1 MEKRI
6 IDEKTGIEYVL
17 VDDIYYPIFVL
28 EDEGVNFGK
37 YGRMRLNYLKEHRKE
52 LYTEMLVR
60 DTLYEHIEDIQRE
73 ALDMIERL
81 EKQYIRQ
88 NSLAS
93 DNDFMENYNIRQQA
107 RDYADEV
114 VKRELIYYYL

>member
-37 YGRMRLNYLKEHRKE
+37 YGRIRLDYLKEHRKE
-52 LYTEMLVR
+52 LYAEMLVK
-60 DTLYEHIEDIQRE
+60 DMLYEHIEDIQRE
-73 ALDMIERL
+73 ALEMIERL

-88 NSLAS
+88 NSVTK
-93 DNDFMENYNIRQQA
+93 DNGFMKNYNLRQQA
-107 RDYADEV
+107 KDYAEEV
-114 VKRELIYYYL
+114 VKRELIYYY